1 MRRLSPGRKRASPGR
16 KQHSK
21 TVAISGLLC
30 LRPRNAMAL
39 SATKP
44 VPARARRR
52 CTNPEI
58 ALSTFSDE
66 AVDQAAVSFAGTAG
80 GRGGGVHR
88 TQQAALLGSLAA
100 EFDAGFGLAVEGLRD
115 GGGSALL
122 AQDKHLDF
130 ALAVLLLDAQHVTG
144 ADLARGLGA
153 LATGGDAAQFAG
165 LGSLLARLEEAR
177 RPQPLVDAGA
187 VHSWPPLPPI
197 SARSRFQ

>member
-1 MRRLSPGRKRASPGR
+1 MERAMTTRRKFIATAG
-16 KQHSK
+16 
-21 TVAISGLLC
+21 VAIAGTLAA
-30 LRPRNAMAL
+30 PA
-39 SATKP
+39 
-44 VPARARRR
+44 VARAQTVKWRMVTSWPKRLPGPGMSAER
-52 CTNPEI
+52 I
-58 ALSTFSDE
+58 AERVRMLS
-66 AVDQAAVSFAGTAG
+66 G
-80 GRGGGVHR
+80 GRIDISVF
-88 TQQAALLGSLAA
+88 AA
-100 EFDAGFGLAVEGLRD
+100 ERLRD

-122 AQDKHLDF
+122 GQGKHLDF